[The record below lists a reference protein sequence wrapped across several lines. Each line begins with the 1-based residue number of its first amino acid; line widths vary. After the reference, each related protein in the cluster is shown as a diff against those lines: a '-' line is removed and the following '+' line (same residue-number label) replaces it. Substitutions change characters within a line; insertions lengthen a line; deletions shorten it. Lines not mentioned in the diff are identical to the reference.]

1 MPGRDFLFLTRM
13 ISSIPKPD
21 EPAQVSPA
29 LSRNVRA
36 LGWVA
41 FLNDTATEMSYWL
54 LPQFLVTV
62 LGAGPMVFGLI
73 EGAAETV
80 ASLGKLISGFLADCL
95 RRRKPLAAIGYT
107 VANLAKPLLAL
118 AQSWAQ
124 VFWIRFADRAA
135 KGFRAAPRDA
145 LIADSVPATQRGAAF
160 GFRQA
165 MDSAGA
171 VTGPLTAVLL
181 LPLFLG
187 DVRKVFW
194 AATVPGLAS
203 ILLAWFAVREIR
215 PAALP
220 AGVFRAGPLSA
231 FAGTDKRLL
240 LILIAVALFSLG
252 NSSDLF
258 LILRAQNLGV
268 RPELAPA
275 LGLVFNI
282 VYTVLSWPAG
292 KLSDRIPRRF
302 LVVLGY
308 LVYAGVYFGF
318 AHSSSSRAVWL
329 LMPLYGLYYALTE
342 GVLRAWIADLVPSR
356 SRASVFGVFSWV
368 LGVVAFPASLM
379 AGWLWQHYSPATPFY
394 VSAGLSFLAAVLLAL
409 V

>member
-1 MPGRDFLFLTRM
+1 MPGRDFLFLSWM
-13 ISSIPKPD
+13 MSSIPKPD
-21 EPAQVSPA
+21 ESAPVPPA

-41 FLNDTATEMSYWL
+41 LLNDTATEMSYWL

-80 ASLGKLISGFLADCL
+80 ASLGRLISGFLADRL
-95 RRRKPLAAIGYT
+95 RRRKPLAAVGYT

-145 LIADSVPATQRGAAF
+145 LVADSVPATQRGAAF

-171 VTGPLTAVLL
+171 VAGPLAAVLL

-194 AATVPGLAS
+194 AATIPGLVA

-220 AGVFRAGPLSA
+220 ADASRAGPLSA
-231 FAGTDKRLL
+231 FAGTDKRLS
-240 LILIAVALFSLG
+240 LILLAIALFSLG

-342 GVLRAWIADLVPSR
+342 GVLRAWIADLVPSH
-356 SRASVFGVFSWV
+356 SRASVFGVFNWV

>member
-1 MPGRDFLFLTRM
+1 MAGILFLPSMPRASARQT
-13 ISSIPKPD
+13 D
-21 EPAQVSPA
+21 ESSPA
-29 LSRNVRA
+29 SPDLPRNVRI

-41 FLNDTATEMSYWL
+41 FFNDMATEMSYWL
-54 LPQFLVTV
+54 LPQFLVRV

-80 ASLGKLISGFLADCL
+80 ASLGRLVSGLLADRL

-145 LIADSVPATQRGAAF
+145 LIADSISAADRGAAF

-171 VTGPLTAVLL
+171 MAGPLTAVLL
-181 LPLFLG
+181 LPVFLG

-194 AATVPGLAS
+194 AATLPGLAS
-203 ILLAWFAVREIR
+203 VFLVWFSVHEVRPTARAQQAVRVRISEAFQKSKRLWVILLAVAV
-215 PAALP
+215 
-220 AGVFRAGPLSA
+220 
-231 FAGTDKRLL
+231 
-240 LILIAVALFSLG
+240 FSLG

-268 RPELAPA
+268 HAEVAPM
-275 LGLVFNI
+275 LGLLFNF
-282 VYTVLSWPAG
+282 VYTALSWPAG
-292 KLSDRIPRRF
+292 KLSDRIARRP
-302 LVVLGY
+302 LVLLGY

-318 AHSSSSRAVWL
+318 ARATSARTVWL
-329 LMPLYGLYYALTE
+329 LLPLYGLYYALTE
-342 GVLRAWIADLVPSR
+342 GVLKAWISDLVPSHL
-356 SRASVFGVFSWV
+356 RASVFGVFNWV
-368 LGVVAFPASLM
+368 VGVTAFPASVL
-379 AGWLWQHYSPATPFY
+379 AGWLWQHNAPATPFY
-394 VSAGLSFLAAVLLAL
+394 TSCGLSLLAVLLLAL
-409 V
+409 A